1 MSGPVRLLLIS
12 PPPLRPPTIGGSTAP
27 HIGCGAGEGEERT
40 SNLGPLQEPRE
51 KGETQTGGSERRERR
66 RSVERASSQERGK
79 DAVVGQGVRVGTRHG
94 DNEEPGTRVSD
105 RASRIW
111 EG

>member
-51 KGETQTGGSERRERR
+51 KGETQTGGTNDGREGG
-66 RSVERASSQERGK
+66 RSNGRA
-79 DAVVGQGVRVGTRHG
+79 TR
-94 DNEEPGTRVSD
+94 NEGRTRSW
-105 RASRIW
+105 AK
-111 EG
+111 G